1 MKIMSMDTKKPS
13 KKNERRFTER
23 FHIPEGITYFR
34 YHKRFNL
41 ITNFIGPFPM
51 YDIASNSARFE
62 CSREIK
68 IQSEIELKIRPPG
81 YHDELRIKGKVI
93 KRAGNR
99 SNQVNGYVI
108 QFNPFGKGF
117 QYNTLQCRTKLQ
129 HYIQTMK
136 AKKRAG

>member
-1 MKIMSMDTKKPS
+1 MDKKNLI

-23 FHIPEGITYFR
+23 FHIPDGIAYFR
-34 YHKRFNL
+34 YLKRFNL

-62 CSREIK
+62 CSKEIK
-68 IQSEIELKIRPPG
+68 IQSEIEIKIKPPA

-93 KRAGNR
+93 KRAGSR
-99 SNQVNGYVI
+99 PNQANGYVI

-117 QYNTLQCRTKLQ
+117 QYNNIQSKTKLQ

-136 AKKRAG
+136 AKKIAD